1 MPPLDEQYPLGVREQ
16 APHLGQEPRTGCARE
31 HLPGQHQGDVIAG
44 SREVLQRGERLV
56 R

>member
-1 MPPLDEQYPLGVREQ
+1 MPPLDEQYALGVREQ

-31 HLPGQHQGDVIAG
+31 HLPRQYQRHLVSG
-44 SREVLQRGERLV
+44 SRELLQRGERLV